1 MKSRWFSPSSL
12 LATAFIMAAML
23 ETSLGA
29 PLIKDVVNEPRGE
42 YRVLL
47 EGHCHS

>member
-29 PLIKDVVNEPRGE
+29 PLREDVVKEPRGE
-42 YRVLL
+42 CWVLL
-47 EGHCHS
+47 EGHCNG